1 MICNQTNTTSI
12 AKEGVLQAIHK
23 PKSFAFFRMHP
34 GKIPVRADLMAAA
47 KTLRPKQEN

>member
-1 MICNQTNTTSI
+1 
-12 AKEGVLQAIHK
+12 LQVTDK

-34 GKIPVRADLMAAA
+34 GKHPVRAELVAAA